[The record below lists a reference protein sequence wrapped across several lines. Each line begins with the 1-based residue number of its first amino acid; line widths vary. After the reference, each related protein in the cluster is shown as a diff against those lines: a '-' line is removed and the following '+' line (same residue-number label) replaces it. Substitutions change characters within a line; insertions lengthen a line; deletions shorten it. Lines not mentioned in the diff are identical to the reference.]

1 MGGLD
6 GGIHMEKE
14 KSFGSVLLVRF
25 FGVFG
30 KKRIVGCSKISELPL
45 NIFELLFTIQP
56 PDGVQITPTFFE
68 ITVF

>member
-30 KKRIVGCSKISELPL
+30 KKRIVGCLKIR
-45 NIFELLFTIQP
+45 LLLLILFGLWFNIQP
-56 PDGVQITPTFFE
+56 VGAQITPNYFA
-68 ITVF
+68 IIVL